1 MWTFIGPDLT
11 SEGNDYNF
19 AKLLS
24 TIMKAGARC
33 WNDLLRDWTDYMVF
47 YMHYIKARALLKAC

>member
-1 MWTFIGPDLT
+1 MWIFIGPDHTL
-11 SEGNDYNF
+11 EGNDYNF

-33 WNDLLRDWTDYMVF
+33 WNHLLRDWTDYMVF
-47 YMHYIKARALLKAC
+47 YLHYIKSRALLRTC